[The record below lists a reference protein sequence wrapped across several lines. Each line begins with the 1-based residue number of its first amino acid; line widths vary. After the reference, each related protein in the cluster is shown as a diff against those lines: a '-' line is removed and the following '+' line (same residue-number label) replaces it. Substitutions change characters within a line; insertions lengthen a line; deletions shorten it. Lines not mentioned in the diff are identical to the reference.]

1 MPVFSLDLTWEFLSR
16 VILASVLS
24 SNVTCFACFVLSFA
38 PVSVSSV
45 LLPEIPSESFWAQG
59 MTIGA
64 VCVDRFSVSSLSKF
78 SLRLT
83 EVPKMSMLLV
93 SVHLSLSLKGHI
105 WFCNVV
111 SRDFE
116 ELVVV
121 LFKFG

>member
-1 MPVFSLDLTWEFLSR
+1 MQFLVSICLEFLFVVLQPVLCLYCNNTKYRTFKMPVFSLDLTWEFLSR

-83 EVPKMSMLLV
+83 EVPKMSHV
-93 SVHLSLSLKGHI
+93 IS
-105 WFCNVV
+105 
-111 SRDFE
+111 
-116 ELVVV
+116 
-121 LFKFG
+121 